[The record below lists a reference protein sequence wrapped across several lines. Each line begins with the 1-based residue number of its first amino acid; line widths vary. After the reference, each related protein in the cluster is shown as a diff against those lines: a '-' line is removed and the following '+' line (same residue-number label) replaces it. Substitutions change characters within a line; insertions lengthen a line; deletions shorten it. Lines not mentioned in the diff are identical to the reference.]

1 MSKCVYCHERKGKRP
16 CPALDGLICSP
27 CCGEH
32 RMTRISC
39 PSDCV
44 YLDTNTEYQQ
54 KRIGERFGQA
64 RREFYRELFDAG
76 GDKAA
81 ALFNLIE
88 VVSFSYFMT
97 RRDGVDGDVLGA
109 IQSLRRS
116 VSPLHVPPAP
126 ESVFAEKL
134 KKEYESFAKAEP
146 QQKLDSQTTT
156 DVLDRALTFVTEFSG
171 GGIHSQRFLG
181 GLIGYIRTHHP
192 AIAEQLVRQ
201 QESGRIVLPGQFTP
215 PPGETL
221 GHTHPH
227 THDHPHAHHHHSH

>member
-1 MSKCVYCHERKGKRP
+1 MSKCAYCHERKGKRP
-16 CPALDGLICSP
+16 CPALDGQICSQ

-54 KRIGERFGQA
+54 KRTGERFAQA
-64 RREFYRELFDAG
+64 RREFYKELFEAG
-76 GDKAA
+76 GEKAA

-88 VVSFSYFMT
+88 VVSFSYFMN

-116 VSPLHVPPAP
+116 VSPLHIPPAP

-146 QQKLDSQTTT
+146 QQKLDSQMAT
-156 DVLDRALTFVTEFSG
+156 DVLDRALKFVTEFSG
-171 GGIHSQRFLG
+171 GGIHSQRFLS

-192 AIAEQLVRQ
+192 AIAEQLAQQ

-215 PPGETL
+215 PAGEAL
-221 GHTHPH
+221 GHPH
-227 THDHPHAHHHHSH
+227 THEHPHAHHHHHSH